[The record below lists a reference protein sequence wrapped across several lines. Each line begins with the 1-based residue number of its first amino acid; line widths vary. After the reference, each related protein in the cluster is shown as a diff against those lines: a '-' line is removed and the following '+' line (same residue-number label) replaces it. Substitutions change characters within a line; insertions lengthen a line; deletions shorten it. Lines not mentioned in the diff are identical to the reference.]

1 MILMNFDIFITLRG
15 PRPSDIRQTSLFLS
29 RFVFFDLNRMKIAI
43 KTVMKANFDGF
54 LIWGGS

>member
-43 KTVMKANFDGF
+43 KTELKANFDGF
-54 LIWGGS
+54 LI